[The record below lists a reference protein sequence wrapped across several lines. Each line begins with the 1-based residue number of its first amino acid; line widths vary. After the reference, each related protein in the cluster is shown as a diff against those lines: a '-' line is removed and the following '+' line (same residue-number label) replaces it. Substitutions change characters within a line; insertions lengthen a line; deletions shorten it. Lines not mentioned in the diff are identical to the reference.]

1 MAGNPLIN
9 SMVNSET
16 KQSDPRFGRF
26 GANTNTQQNYGQQQA
41 YESYGQQ
48 PAYGQPQNYNPG
60 YGQQPQGYGQSAED
74 LNAMYNAPSANALD
88 TNRLTMNDVVMKS
101 LYVFGAILVGAVAG
115 WIVPLLMIIGALG
128 GFVLGLVNSFKKKV
142 SPALIIAYGVLEG
155 MALGGISR
163 YYEFAYSGIVFQA
176 VMATLVVF
184 GVTLALF
191 KSGKVRES
199 KTMNKILFIF
209 CISYGIFM
217 LINLGAMLFFDTNL
231 RSANPMVG
239 LVIGAIAAFMATY
252 SLVLDFST
260 INKSVQAGVP
270 ERESWRLAF
279 GLAVTLVWLYIEI
292 LRIIGYIRE
301 LADN

>member
-16 KQSDPRFGRF
+16 KQGDPRFGQF
-26 GANTNTQQNYGQQQA
+26 GAGGTSAPSQQNY
-41 YESYGQQ
+41 
-48 PAYGQPQNYNPG
+48 G
-60 YGQQPQGYGQSAED
+60 YGQQPYGSYNQAGYGQPTQQPYGQQPQQSAED
-74 LNAMYNAPSANALD
+74 LNAMYNAPSANAFD
-88 TNRLTMNDVVMKS
+88 TNRLTMNDVVMKTGF
-101 LYVFGAILVGAVAG
+101 VFAAILVGAALG
-115 WIVPLLMIIGALG
+115 WVIPALMIIGAIG
-128 GFVLGLVNSFKKKV
+128 GLVLGLVNSFKKKV
-142 SPALIIAYGVLEG
+142 SPALVLAYGVLEG
-155 MALGGISR
+155 MALGGIS
-163 YYEFAYSGIVFQA
+163 YFFEAQYAGIVMQA
-176 VMATLVVF
+176 VLATLIVF

-217 LINLGAMLFFDTNL
+217 LINLGAMLFFGMNL
-231 RSANPMVG
+231 RTANPMIG
-239 LVIGAIAAFMATY
+239 LIIGAIAAFMATY

-292 LRIIGYIRE
+292 LRIISYIRQ
-301 LADN
+301 LADD